1 MQLIHFNKLSPNRW
15 KAPQILLLSLLSAT
29 ALFGV
34 IHFQQRLGTR
44 LQPRYLYSFSSA
56 LTADNQQTVESS
68 IAFYQGR
75 VQQRPTDGLD
85 RAALAGAYLKMAR
98 VSGAANWYLL
108 AEQEA
113 RQSLANLPFQNDSAI
128 VILAEIAQAKH
139 EFAEAIRLAEKVSGV
154 KSLTIVV
161 TSKLAMG
168 QLAEAETAADGLVKF
183 NPSLGSLSFR
193 GITRLARGNHA
204 GALSDFQQAIAREEP
219 TEQRGSAQVRTFLG
233 RLYAQQGNSEQAEQ
247 LYQEALKIVPNYPLA
262 LQHLAQL
269 ETRMGHYRAAKR
281 HYSQLSESSVLLQ
294 GIALQG
300 IARIRRLQ
308 GNPAEADWQLAETT
322 LRQQIDKN
330 ALGHRRDLAHLLLE
344 RGHPQDVAE
353 AIALMQTETQNR
365 RDAETLDIFAWALS
379 RDGQWTEARSTIKEA
394 LAQGVQD
401 AGLFYRAAEI
411 ETALNNPIQAD
422 KYIRLARSLDPTFDQ
437 QARQRLGLIDPSA
450 LTISKTTVIRKH
462 RDS

>member
-1 MQLIHFNKLSPNRW
+1 MQLIHFNRLSPNRW
-15 KAPQILLLSLLSAT
+15 KAPRILLLSLLSAT

-34 IHFQQRLGTR
+34 IYFQQSLGAR
-44 LQPRYLYSFSSA
+44 LQPRYLYPFSSD

-98 VSGAANWYLL
+98 VTGAANWYLL

-113 RQSLANLPFQNDSAI
+113 QQSLANLPFQNDSA
-128 VILAEIAQAKH
+128 VMVLAEIAQAKH
-139 EFAEAIRLAEKVSGV
+139 EFAEAIRLAEKVSGA
-154 KSLTIVV
+154 KSLSVVV

-183 NPSLGSLSFR
+183 SPPLGSLSLR
-193 GITRLARGNHA
+193 GVARLARGNHE
-204 GALSDFQQAIAREEP
+204 GALHDFQQAIAVEEP

-247 LYQEALKIVPNYPLA
+247 LYHEALKIVPKYPLA

-281 HYSQLSESSVLLQ
+281 HYLQLSESVALQ

-300 IARIRRLQ
+300 MARISHLQ
-308 GNPAEADWQLAETT
+308 GNSAEADWQVAETT
-322 LRQQIDKN
+322 LRQQIDEN

-344 RGHPQDVAE
+344 RGYQQDVAE

-379 RDGQWTEARSTIKEA
+379 RDGQWTEARSTIREA

-401 AGLFYRAAEI
+401 AGLFYRAAEL

-422 KYIRLARSLDPTFDQ
+422 KYIRLI
-437 QARQRLGLIDPSA
+437 QAFGEAGKSVMSGRLNSF
-450 LTISKTTVIRKH
+450 
-462 RDS
+462 